1 MATTTPEKN
10 RSRPYRVDELRTRA
24 FLDYQLDLQ
33 GNGEGGF
40 RLVAP
45 FGWPFAEYP
54 ADGGFVP
61 LDRIAS
67 HLSLLDADFS
77 SAAA

>member
-1 MATTTPEKN
+1 MATCMPETTT
-10 RSRPYRVDELRTRA
+10 SRRYRVDELRTRA

-33 GNGEGGF
+33 GNGDAGF

-54 ADGGFVP
+54 VDGSYVA
-61 LDRIAS
+61 LDKIAS